1 MNITKEQADKV
12 IAALEAM
19 ASGLE
24 WFRDMYPKEV
34 NEDDHVMIAEKDE
47 ALSIMRGLEDAEPV
61 AICAVTPQGE
71 VSIGWRHGYK
81 PRHNENLYTSPQ
93 AAQTEGWTG
102 DNEIDA
108 ALIMLDRREVGPHDD
123 DRLDEIAK
131 LLRKLAGRA
140 GRKG

>member
-12 IAALEAM
+12 IAALE
-19 ASGLE
+19 
-24 WFRDMYPKEV
+24 
-34 NEDDHVMIAEKDE
+34 IAKATLIEYGDWWPVGEPIAIVDCAE
-47 ALSIMRGLEDAEPV
+47 AISIMRGLADAEPV
-61 AICAVTPQGE
+61 ARVAE
-71 VSIGWRHGYK
+71 VHMSRYTLEWLNGPLPEGT
-81 PRHNENLYTSPQ
+81 ELYTSPQ

-102 DNEIDA
+102 DTEIDA
-108 ALIMLDRREVGPHDD
+108 ALIMLDRMEVGPHDD